1 MWLLSFSIQAVN
13 EYMITLYVLRYIIKA
28 SKTNEG
34 GNKQVNQAMN
44 DGVIRTTGV
53 NTGHWGSRRKNLV
66 WLW

>member
-1 MWLLSFSIQAVN
+1 
-13 EYMITLYVLRYIIKA
+13 MITLYVLRYIIKA